1 MNFEFDPDKSQA
13 NKQKHGIDFVQ
24 AQQLWADPNRA
35 EFVAK
40 FKKDEERY
48 GIIALFQRSIWCGIY
63 TLRNERIRLISVR
76 RARKDEKKIYHD
88 S

>member
-1 MNFEFDPDKSQA
+1 MIFEFDPDKSLA
-13 NKQKHGIDFVQ
+13 NERKHGIDFVQ

-40 FKKDEERY
+40 FKDEERY
-48 GIIALFQRSIWCGIY
+48 GIIALFQRSLWCGIS
-63 TLRNERIRLISVR
+63 TVRDERIRLISVR
-76 RARKDEKKIYHD
+76 RARKNEKKIYHD